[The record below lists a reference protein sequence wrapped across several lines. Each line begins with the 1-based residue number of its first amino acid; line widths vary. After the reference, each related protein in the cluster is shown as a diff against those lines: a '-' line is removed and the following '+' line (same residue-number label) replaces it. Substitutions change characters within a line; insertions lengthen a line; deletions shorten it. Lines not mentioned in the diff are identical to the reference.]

1 MYSNRRPPG
10 GALAPL
16 CRVVPRAANR
26 NKHDCRWQSYRYY
39 AVMGNAVTEGV
50 YAIDMVKAIVRYSP
64 TKFNRTPPP
73 SALKGSHLP
82 LHAGRLTL
90 CRFCIW
96 TSSASGHAT
105 APTRKND
112 RDYRP
117 SSVCPSGSHLPPW
130 EGIPQMDR
138 YTFTLSNRTPST
150 LTSGFCEKFRERG
163 KIEVEFMG
171 VLCYDNAVSI
181 WACCALK

>member
-1 MYSNRRPPG
+1 MLICQHRKSRSRKHGPVAQSEGSRRAG
-10 GALAPL
+10 GAVTPL
-16 CRVVPRAANR
+16 
-26 NKHDCRWQSYRYY
+26 
-39 AVMGNAVTEGV
+39 GVTEGGMLP
-50 YAIDMVKAIVRYSP
+50 ICRRLSNESP
-64 TKFNRTPPP
+64 YEVQPYTP
-73 SALKGSHLP
+73 SDTFGETSP

-96 TSSASGHAT
+96 NSSASGHAT

-112 RDYRP
+112 RAYRP
-117 SSVCPSGSHLPPW
+117 SSVCPSGSHLPPG
-130 EGIPQMDR
+130 EGIPQMGR

-150 LTSGFCEKFRERG
+150 LTSGLREKFRERG